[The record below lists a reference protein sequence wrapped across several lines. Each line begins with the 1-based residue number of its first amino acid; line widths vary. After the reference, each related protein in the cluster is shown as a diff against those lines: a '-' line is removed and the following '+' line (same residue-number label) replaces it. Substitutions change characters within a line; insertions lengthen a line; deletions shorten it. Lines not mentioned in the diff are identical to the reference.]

1 MKIKFWGARGSITVC
16 GKDYLKYGG
25 DTTCVEIRSKK
36 GDLIIIDAGTGIR
49 NLGKQLIKEGTK
61 SFNMLFTHSHWDH
74 IMGFPFF
81 APIYRKS
88 TKIVL
93 RGCSFCAE
101 SIKEVL
107 TKTMRPPG
115 FPVKFEEISASFEYR
130 SVPAEKFEIGGIKIT
145 PIELSHPNFGLG
157 YRFEEDEKSFVFLTD
172 NELGFSHPGAKKFED
187 YVAFCAGADLLVHD
201 AEYTEEEYP
210 KKKTWGHST
219 NKQALNLALKA
230 KVKTLGFTHHNQD
243 RIDIEVDKMVDS
255 CKADS
260 KAEGIDL
267 DCFAVQ
273 VGQEIEL

>member
-1 MKIKFWGARGSITVC
+1 MKVKFWGVRGSLPVC

-49 NLGKQLIKEGTK
+49 YLGKELIKENKT

-88 TKIVL
+88 TDIIL

-101 SIKEVL
+101 SVKEVL
-107 TKTMRPPG
+107 AKTMRPPG
-115 FPVKFEEISASFEYR
+115 FPVKFEEISASFNFLPI
-130 SVPAEKFEIGGIKIT
+130 SAANFEIGGIKIT
-145 PIELSHPNFGLG
+145 PIELSHPNYGLG
-157 YRFEEDEKSFVFLTD
+157 YRFQEDGKSFVFLTD
-172 NELGFSHPGAKKFED
+172 NELGFSHPVSRSFED
-187 YVAFCAGADLLVHD
+187 YVDFCKGADLLVHD

-219 NKQALNLALKA
+219 NKQALDLALKA
-230 KVKTLGFTHHNQD
+230 EVKRLGLTHHNQD
-243 RIDIEVDKMVDS
+243 RTDSQVDEICSS
-255 CKADS
+255 CADEIKA
-260 KAEGIDL
+260 KDL
-267 DCFAVQ
+267 DMECFAVYA
-273 VGQEIEL
+273 GQEIEL